1 MSLNSNLHNKNVRL
15 VLILLLAMVSYASQ
29 AQVQVQANMDSVQM
43 MIGEQAHITVE
54 AIAPNGSKIQ
64 FPQYKRS
71 QHLVPGIEVLSSTP
85 ADTSEMDNGMMRV
98 RKTFTITS
106 FDENVYPISG
116 IKVKVNG
123 KPYEANKLALKVLT
137 VQVDTLHPNQMFPPK
152 DVQDP
157 PFQWSEWSPIF
168 WLSMLV
174 LVLGLLGFYLICRL
188 RANKPIIT
196 RIKIVKHIPPH
207 QKALNAIGKIKEE
220 HAQDSEDPKTY
231 YTQLTDTIRQ
241 YISERFGFNA
251 KEMTSGDII
260 ARLRQDGDTKKID
273 ELRELFATADL
284 VKFAKYS
291 TLINENDLNLVTA
304 VQFIDETKIE
314 GQPTEE
320 RIAPTLSE
328 DQKKVRQNRITIKS
342 LLYGIGIVLC
352 GLIVYIAYMVY
363 QIVG

>member
-15 VLILLLAMVSYASQ
+15 VLILLLGMISYASQ

-54 AIAPNGSKIQ
+54 AIAPNCSKIQ

-71 QHLVPGIEVLSSTP
+71 QYLVPGIEVLSSTP

-123 KPYEANKLALKVLT
+123 KPYEANQLALKVLT

-157 PFQWSEWSPIF
+157 PFQWSEWNPIF

-241 YISERFGFNA
+241 YISERFDFNA

-260 ARLRQDGDTKKID
+260 ARLQQDGDTKKID

-291 TLINENDLNLVTA
+291 TMINENDANLVNA
-304 VQFIDETKIE
+304 IDFINQTKQE
-314 GQPTEE
+314 NQPTETVE
-320 RIAPTLSE
+320 KPQLSE
-328 DQKKVRQNRITIKS
+328 ADQRSQNERRVLKTVIWS
-342 LLYGIGIVLC
+342 LAVVSVALFGFVLYN
-352 GLIVYIAYMVY
+352 VY
-363 QIVG
+363 QLMY